1 MSLEAAVDQE
11 KFFSIFELRQILAV
25 PRCRGHLLSWVHLFL
40 VRSLIYSNLLPEWSA
55 LTNWVNWVLLVRPF
69 DVLVKVQGSQTT
81 GYSFRERVAIDGK
94 GRCYEGSNFQLP
106 T

>member
-40 VRSLIYSNLLPEWSA
+40 VRNSILI
-55 LTNWVNWVLLVRPF
+55 
-69 DVLVKVQGSQTT
+69 
-81 GYSFRERVAIDGK
+81 SFQSG
-94 GRCYEGSNFQLP
+94 QLKRTDLGQLGP
-106 T
+106 ACASD